1 MPQNET
7 QLDPV
12 SQAIRAV
19 RLALGESQQAFAYR
33 MKTAIRTIARYE
45 TTRAPRGAELAQ
57 FHRLAVAQGFREQA
71 DVFAKAMEEELEMR
85 AESIPRTLEEQELL
99 GLLFLIMRNRDRVPG
114 LDQGFRAVREALL
127 RNFDLIEKHWRKSK
141 KVLGIGEDEMELM
154 KGEVRAIRAAA
165 AKEAGNA

>member
-1 MPQNET
+1 MPENEN
-7 QLDPV
+7 QRDPI

-57 FHRLAVAQGFREQA
+57 FHRLAVEQGFREQA
-71 DVFAKAMEEELEMR
+71 DVFAKAMEQELEMR
-85 AESIPRTLEEQELL
+85 AESIPRTIEEQELL
-99 GLLFLIMRNRDRVPG
+99 GLLFLLMRNRDRVPG
-114 LDQGFRAVREALL
+114 LDQGFRTVRETLL
-127 RNFDLIEKHWRKSK
+127 HNFDLIEKHWRKGK

-154 KGEVRAIRAAA
+154 KGEVRAIRSVA